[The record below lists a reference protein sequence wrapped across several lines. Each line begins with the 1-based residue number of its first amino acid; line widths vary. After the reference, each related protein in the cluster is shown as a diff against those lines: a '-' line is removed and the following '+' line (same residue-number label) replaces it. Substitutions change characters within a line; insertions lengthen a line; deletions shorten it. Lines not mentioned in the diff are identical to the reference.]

1 MAMIY
6 YNLAYGSNMSLNRL
20 LARLPNAKRI
30 GVATVTG
37 FQLTFNKKG
46 FDNSGKCNAF
56 ETSDAEDILY
66 GVLYQ
71 LDASEKDILDEIEG
85 ERYDNKHIA
94 VTTMCGK
101 KYDAYCYVANTLD
114 DALLPYDW
122 YLKHVLTGALEAQLP
137 PKYIQQI
144 ESQLTQSDADIK
156 RAEHEFSI
164 YK

>member
-1 MAMIY
+1 MIY

-46 FDNSGKCNAF
+46 F

-85 ERYDNKHIA
+85 ERYDNKHIT

-144 ESQLTQSDADIK
+144 ESQLTQIDADIK
-156 RAEHEFSI
+156 RAELEFSI